1 MQLDFDNYKIDFSDK
16 SILIGLSG
24 GINSMAVLCWL
35 VELPNEYKPKELH
48 LYYAHFTEHSPDT
61 FKFVAD
67 GIRYARK
74 NFTNIKTIITRNS
87 VIEYF
92 RKSEMIPHPMLS
104 PCSRELKIEP
114 MLKYIEQEGIDL
126 DLIGYVREEKRRIVN
141 QIDRGVKNKTYP
153 ISHYTNE
160 ECFEIVEKHIGWFP
174 KIYHIKEKGK
184 RVFTHNNC
192 LPCKNMTTKQIEKVE
207 ICFPTYWKKANE
219 LTCEIGQYWGRQA
232 DTSINHCKICED

>member
-1 MQLDFDNYKIDFSDK
+1 MQLDFDNYKIDFSNQ

-48 LYYAHFTEHSPDT
+48 LFGADFVEHSPDT
-61 FKFVAD
+61 PKFVAD

-74 NFTNIKTIITRNS
+74 NFQNLKVKITRNS
-87 VIEYF
+87 VIKYF
-92 RKSEMIPHPMLS
+92 RKSKMIPHPMLS

-114 MLKYIEQEGIDL
+114 MKKYIEENGIDL
-126 DLIGYVREEKRRIVN
+126 DLIGYVREEKRRIEK
-141 QIDRGVKNKTYP
+141 QIQRGAKNKTYP

-160 ECFEIVEKHIGWFP
+160 ECFEIVKRHIGWYP
-174 KIYHIKEKGK
+174 AIYDIMENGK

-192 LPCKNMTTKQIEKVE
+192 LPCKNMTTKQMQKVE
-207 ICFPTYWKKANE
+207 MYFPTYWNKANE
-219 LTCEIGQYWGRQA
+219 LTCEIGQHWGREA
-232 DTSINHCKICED
+232 DTAINVCKVCED